1 MAIQSITE
9 KIETTPGVVGGQP
22 CIVGTRFTVK
32 QIVVWHEYMGM
43 SADEIA
49 TEYNLQLS
57 DIYAALSYF
66 FDHRE
71 DVLHSIQAEKDLA
84 DALKLRYPSKI
95 KAAASYG

>member
-1 MAIQSITE
+1 MAVLPITE
-9 KIETTPGVVGGQP
+9 KIETTSGIAGGQP
-22 CIVGTRFTVK
+22 RIAGTRFSVK

-49 TEYNLQLS
+49 TEYELQLS

-71 DVLHSIQAEKDLA
+71 DILRSIQAEKDLVE
-84 DALKLRYPSKI
+84 ALKLRYPSKI
-95 KAAASYG
+95 KAAAFYA